1 MVKYPALVDGETG
14 AYGVSFPDL
23 PGCVAMGL
31 SVDEALLN
39 AEDSLRDWAGDYEER
54 GGAMPPP
61 TPLEGVATPPGTQLA
76 SVPLIPL
83 SGRRVAAG

>member
-1 MVKYPALVDGETG
+1 MVKYPALVDGEVN

>member
-1 MVKYPALVDGETG
+1 MVRYPALVDGPVLVDRERG

-39 AEDSLRDWAGDYEER
+39 AEDSLRDWAAATTKNAGARCHRQPPWR
-54 GGAMPPP
+54 GSPR
-61 TPLEGVATPPGTQLA
+61 LPGP
-76 SVPLIPL
+76 SWHPF
-83 SGRRVAAG
+83 R